1 MSQKFKKLFLLYVFL
16 APLIANALQLGKIV
30 VTSSQGQP
38 LNAEIEMM
46 LTPGEDLSKLKTSLA
61 SKENY
66 ESQGIERLA
75 IHNNISVELQKNE
88 KGLTVLKLKS
98 SQPVPD
104 PFLDLLIQVDSAK
117 GRNYR
122 EYTVLLDPPET
133 PIIQQEKIVAVDKTD
148 PLPINEKKEVKEST
162 DKNKITFEK
171 EIKNNLKTLEKN
183 KPADPSSKSITV
195 KPADTI
201 YKIARENK
209 IPGITTEQMVVG
221 IFNLNELAFTNKN
234 INGLEVGQ
242 KIALPTKDDFMNLTH
257 AKAMAEIKIQ
267 STQWN
272 KYSTKTAEAV
282 ANNPKVSSPTSDVPP
297 TPATVV
303 QNPQALPAP
312 PAPRIK
318 LTGDTLP
325 NNKNSKEII
334 QKEINQNNDDRTAL
348 EKNIKVAEQKIA
360 LLEKELA
367 DAKKIL
373 TVSNQA
379 LFDLQEKSKQ
389 VNQIKELTPKA
400 PIVESKPE
408 LTSLISQG
416 NEVDVNKNDTIPP
429 ADISFKSSISDS
441 PIEEKANT
449 QLASDKEASSVSS
462 SSGLFIFLGVLFAIL
477 VMLFFI
483 KNKRQKE
490 QKELIDSMDNKEE
503 KFYTKA
509 AGNLLSPIKEVPP
522 TKEVA
527 PNKEVPPIK
536 EVPTIKEEKSIGD
549 IDLSDIE
556 INLSDKNKK
565 PNHFD

>member
-1 MSQKFKKLFLLYVFL
+1 MSQKIKNLFLFCLL
-16 APLIANALQLGKIV
+16 LLPLVGNALQLGKIV

-61 SKENY
+61 TKESY

-88 KGLTVLKLKS
+88 KGQTILKLKS
-98 SQPVPD
+98 TQPVPD

-133 PIIQQEKIVAVDKTD
+133 PIIQQEKIVAIDKAE
-148 PLPINEKKEVKEST
+148 PLPMNDKKEVKESV

-171 EIKNNLKTLEKN
+171 ENKNNLKPLEKN
-183 KPADPSSKSITV
+183 KPADLSSKSITV

-267 STQWN
+267 SSQWN

-282 ANNPKVSSPTSDVPP
+282 ANSPKIISTTPELPL
-297 TPATVV
+297 TPATII
-303 QNPQALPAP
+303 QNQPASS
-312 PAPRIK
+312 APRIK
-318 LTGDTLP
+318 LTGDTLT

-334 QKEINQNNDDRTAL
+334 QKEINQINDDKTAL
-348 EKNIKVAEQKIA
+348 EKNIKDAEQKII

-373 TVSNQA
+373 TISNQA

-389 VNQIKELTPKA
+389 VNQTKDSTTKA

-408 LTSLISQG
+408 LTSLISQAS
-416 NEVDVNKNDTIPP
+416 EADANKNDIAVP
-429 ADISFKSSISDS
+429 ADTSFKSSISDS
-441 PIEEKANT
+441 PSEEKANA

-462 SSGLFIFLGVLFAIL
+462 SSGLFIFLGVLLAIL
-477 VMLFFI
+477 IMLFVI
-483 KNKRQKE
+483 KIKRQKE
-490 QKELIDSMDNKEE
+490 QKELIDSMSIDKDKLYSEI
-503 KFYTKA
+503 
-509 AGNLLSPIKEVPP
+509 AGSE
-522 TKEVA
+522 A
-527 PNKEVPPIK
+527 PPIK
-536 EVPTIKEEKSIGD
+536 EQSTIED
-549 IDLSDIE
+549 IDLSGTTS
-556 INLSDKNKK
+556 NLSDKDQK
-565 PNHFD
+565 PTHFD

>member
-183 KPADPSSKSITV
+183 KPADPFSKSITV

-267 STQWN
+267 SSQWN

-282 ANNPKVSSPTSDVPP
+282 ANNPKVSSPTSDLPL
-297 TPATVV
+297 TPATIV
-303 QNPQALPAP
+303 QNPPAS

-325 NNKNSKEII
+325 NNKNSNEII
-334 QKEINQNNDDRTAL
+334 QKEINQNNDDKTAL

-379 LFDLQEKSKQ
+379 LFDLQEKAKQ
-389 VNQIKELTPKA
+389 VNQNKDLTSKVPV
-400 PIVESKPE
+400 VESKPE

-416 NEVDVNKNDTIPP
+416 NEVDVNKNDTTSP
-429 ADISFKSSISDS
+429 ADTSFKSSISDS
-441 PIEEKANT
+441 PIEEKANA

-462 SSGLFIFLGVLFAIL
+462 SSGLFILLGVLFAIL
-477 VMLFFI
+477 IMLFVI
-483 KNKRQKE
+483 KTKRQKE
-490 QKELIDSMDNKEE
+490 QKELIDSISTDKEKPYSE
-503 KFYTKA
+503 VYSAKA
-509 AGNLLSPIKEVPP
+509 SPAIE
-522 TKEVA
+522 EG
-527 PNKEVPPIK
+527 
-536 EVPTIKEEKSIGD
+536 TIKD
-549 IDLSDIE
+549 INLSDTT
-556 INLSDKNKK
+556 INLSDKDQK
-565 PNHFD
+565 PTHFD

>member
-1 MSQKFKKLFLLYVFL
+1 MSQKIKNLFLFCLL
-16 APLIANALQLGKIV
+16 LLPLVGNALQLGKIV

-61 SKENY
+61 TKESY

-88 KGLTVLKLKS
+88 KGQTILKLKS
-98 SQPVPD
+98 TQPVPD

-133 PIIQQEKIVAVDKTD
+133 PIIQQEKIVAIDKAE
-148 PLPINEKKEVKEST
+148 PLQMNDKKEVKESV

-171 EIKNNLKTLEKN
+171 ENKNNLKPLEKN
-183 KPADPSSKSITV
+183 KPADLSSKSITV

-267 STQWN
+267 SSQWN

-282 ANNPKVSSPTSDVPP
+282 ANSPKVISTAPEVPL
-297 TPATVV
+297 TPATII
-303 QNPQALPAP
+303 QNQPASS
-312 PAPRIK
+312 APRIK
-318 LTGDTLP
+318 LTGDTLT

-334 QKEINQNNDDRTAL
+334 QKEINQINDDKTAL
-348 EKNIKVAEQKIA
+348 EKNIKDAEQKII

-373 TVSNQA
+373 TISNQA

-389 VNQIKELTPKA
+389 VNQTKDSTTKA

-408 LTSLISQG
+408 LTSLISQAS
-416 NEVDVNKNDTIPP
+416 EADANKNDIAVP
-429 ADISFKSSISDS
+429 ADTSFKSSISDS
-441 PIEEKANT
+441 PSEEKANA

-462 SSGLFIFLGVLFAIL
+462 SSGLFIFLGVLLAIL
-477 VMLFFI
+477 IMLFVI
-483 KNKRQKE
+483 KIKRQKE
-490 QKELIDSMDNKEE
+490 QKELIDSMSIDKDKLYSEI
-503 KFYTKA
+503 
-509 AGNLLSPIKEVPP
+509 AGSE
-522 TKEVA
+522 A
-527 PNKEVPPIK
+527 PPIK
-536 EVPTIKEEKSIGD
+536 EQSTIED
-549 IDLSDIE
+549 IDLSGTT
-556 INLSDKNKK
+556 INLSDKDQK
-565 PNHFD
+565 PTHFD

>member
-1 MSQKFKKLFLLYVFL
+1 MSQKIKNLFLFCLL
-16 APLIANALQLGKIV
+16 LLPLVGNALQLGKIV

-61 SKENY
+61 TKESY

-88 KGLTVLKLKS
+88 KGQTILKLKS
-98 SQPVPD
+98 TQPVPD

-133 PIIQQEKIVAVDKTD
+133 PIIQQEKIVAIDKAE
-148 PLPINEKKEVKEST
+148 PLQMNDKKEVKESV

-171 EIKNNLKTLEKN
+171 ENKNNLKPLEKN
-183 KPADPSSKSITV
+183 KPADLSSKSITV

-242 KIALPTKDDFMNLTH
+242 KIALPTKDDFMNLSH

-267 STQWN
+267 SSQWN

-282 ANNPKVSSPTSDVPP
+282 ANSPKVISTTPEVPL
-297 TPATVV
+297 TPATII
-303 QNPQALPAP
+303 QNQPASS
-312 PAPRIK
+312 APRIK
-318 LTGDTLP
+318 LTGDTLT

-334 QKEINQNNDDRTAL
+334 QKEINQINDDKTAL
-348 EKNIKVAEQKIA
+348 EKNIKDAEQKII

-373 TVSNQA
+373 TISNQA

-389 VNQIKELTPKA
+389 VNQTKDSTTKA

-408 LTSLISQG
+408 LTSLISQAS
-416 NEVDVNKNDTIPP
+416 EADANKNDIAVP
-429 ADISFKSSISDS
+429 ADTSFKSSISDS
-441 PIEEKANT
+441 PSEEKANA

-462 SSGLFIFLGVLFAIL
+462 SSGLFIFLGVLLAIL
-477 VMLFFI
+477 IMLFVI
-483 KNKRQKE
+483 KIKRQKE
-490 QKELIDSMDNKEE
+490 QKELIDSMSIDKDKLYSEI
-503 KFYTKA
+503 
-509 AGNLLSPIKEVPP
+509 AGSE
-522 TKEVA
+522 A
-527 PNKEVPPIK
+527 PPIK
-536 EVPTIKEEKSIGD
+536 EQSTIED
-549 IDLSDIE
+549 IDLSGTT
-556 INLSDKNKK
+556 INLSDKDQK
-565 PNHFD
+565 PTHFD

>member
-1 MSQKFKKLFLLYVFL
+1 MSQKIKNLFLFCLL
-16 APLIANALQLGKIV
+16 LLPLLGNAVQLGKIV

-61 SKENY
+61 TKESY

-88 KGLTVLKLKS
+88 KGQTILKLKS
-98 SQPVPD
+98 TQPVPD
-104 PFLDLLIQVDSAK
+104 PFLDLLIQVDSVK

-133 PIIQQEKIVAVDKTD
+133 PIIQQEKIVAIDKAE
-148 PLPINEKKEVKEST
+148 PLPLNDKKEVKESV

-171 EIKNNLKTLEKN
+171 ENKNNLKALEKN
-183 KPADPSSKSITV
+183 KPADISSKSITV

-267 STQWN
+267 SSQWN

-282 ANNPKVSSPTSDVPP
+282 ANNPKVISTTPEVPL
-297 TPATVV
+297 TPATII
-303 QNPQALPAP
+303 QNQPASS
-312 PAPRIK
+312 APRIK
-318 LTGDTLP
+318 LTGDTLT

-334 QKEINQNNDDRTAL
+334 QKEINQINDDKTAL
-348 EKNIKVAEQKIA
+348 EKNIKDAEQKII
-360 LLEKELA
+360 LLEKKLA

-373 TVSNQA
+373 TISNQA

-389 VNQIKELTPKA
+389 VNQTKDSTTKA

-408 LTSLISQG
+408 LTSLISQAS
-416 NEVDVNKNDTIPP
+416 EADANKNDIAVP
-429 ADISFKSSISDS
+429 ADTSFKSSISDS
-441 PIEEKANT
+441 PSEEKANA

-462 SSGLFIFLGVLFAIL
+462 SSGLFIFLGVLLAIL
-477 VMLFFI
+477 IMLFVI
-483 KNKRQKE
+483 KIKRQKE
-490 QKELIDSMDNKEE
+490 QKELIDSMSIDKDKLYSEI
-503 KFYTKA
+503 
-509 AGNLLSPIKEVPP
+509 AGSE
-522 TKEVA
+522 A
-527 PNKEVPPIK
+527 PPIK
-536 EVPTIKEEKSIGD
+536 EQSTIED
-549 IDLSDIE
+549 IDLSGTTT
-556 INLSDKNKK
+556 NLSDKDQK
-565 PNHFD
+565 PTHFD

>member
-1 MSQKFKKLFLLYVFL
+1 MSQKIKNLFLFCLL
-16 APLIANALQLGKIV
+16 LLPLVGNALQLGKIV

-61 SKENY
+61 TKESY

-88 KGLTVLKLKS
+88 KGQTILKLKS
-98 SQPVPD
+98 TQPVPD

-133 PIIQQEKIVAVDKTD
+133 PIIQQEKIVAIDKAE
-148 PLPINEKKEVKEST
+148 PLPMNDKKEVKESV
-162 DKNKITFEK
+162 DRNKITFEK
-171 EIKNNLKTLEKN
+171 ENKNNLKPLEKN
-183 KPADPSSKSITV
+183 KPADLSSKSITV

-267 STQWN
+267 SSQWN

-282 ANNPKVSSPTSDVPP
+282 ANSPKVISTTPEVPL
-297 TPATVV
+297 TPATII
-303 QNPQALPAP
+303 QNQPASS
-312 PAPRIK
+312 APRIK
-318 LTGDTLP
+318 LTGDTLT

-334 QKEINQNNDDRTAL
+334 QKEINQINDDKTAL
-348 EKNIKVAEQKIA
+348 EKNIKDAEQKII

-373 TVSNQA
+373 TISNQA

-389 VNQIKELTPKA
+389 VNQTKDSTTKA

-408 LTSLISQG
+408 LTSLISQAS
-416 NEVDVNKNDTIPP
+416 EADASKNDIAVP
-429 ADISFKSSISDS
+429 ADTSFKSSISDS
-441 PIEEKANT
+441 PSEEKANA

-462 SSGLFIFLGVLFAIL
+462 SSGLFIFLGVLLAIL
-477 VMLFFI
+477 IMLFVI
-483 KNKRQKE
+483 KIKRQKE
-490 QKELIDSMDNKEE
+490 QKELIDSMSIDKDKLYSEI
-503 KFYTKA
+503 
-509 AGNLLSPIKEVPP
+509 AGSE
-522 TKEVA
+522 A
-527 PNKEVPPIK
+527 PPIK
-536 EVPTIKEEKSIGD
+536 EQSTIED
-549 IDLSDIE
+549 IDLSGTTS
-556 INLSDKNKK
+556 NLSDKDQK
-565 PNHFD
+565 PTHFD

>member
-1 MSQKFKKLFLLYVFL
+1 MSQKIKKLFLLFAL
-16 APLIANALQLGKIV
+16 LSPLVGNALQLGKIV

-46 LTPGEDLSKLKTSLA
+46 LTPGEDLSKLQTSLA

-98 SQPVPD
+98 TQPVPD

-133 PIIQQEKIVAVDKTD
+133 PIIQQEKIVTVDKTD
-148 PLPINEKKEVKEST
+148 PLPINDRKEEKGSL

-171 EIKNNLKTLEKN
+171 EVKNNLKTLEKN
-183 KPADPSSKSITV
+183 KPADLSSKSITV

-209 IPGITTEQMVVG
+209 MPGITTEQMVVG

-242 KIALPTKDDFMNLTH
+242 KIALPTKDDFMDLTH
-257 AKAMAEIKIQ
+257 AQAMAEIKIQ

-272 KYSTKTAEAV
+272 KYSTKTAETV
-282 ANNPKVSSPTSDVPP
+282 ANSPKVSSPTSDVPL

-303 QNPQALPAP
+303 QNPPVS

-325 NNKNSKEII
+325 NNKNSREII
-334 QKEINQNNDDRTAL
+334 QKEINQNNDDKTAL

-379 LFDLQEKSKQ
+379 LFDLQEKAKQ
-389 VNQIKELTPKA
+389 VNQTKDLTSKVPV
-400 PIVESKPE
+400 VESKPE
-408 LTSLISQG
+408 LTSLIGQG
-416 NEVDVNKNDTIPP
+416 NEVDVNKNDTTSP
-429 ADISFKSSISDS
+429 ADTSFKSSISDS
-441 PIEEKANT
+441 PIEEKANA

-462 SSGLFIFLGVLFAIL
+462 SIGLFIFLGVLFAIL
-477 VMLFFI
+477 IMLFVI
-483 KNKRQKE
+483 KTKRQKE
-490 QKELIDSMDNKEE
+490 QKELIESISTDKEKLYSE
-503 KFYTKA
+503 VHSSEA
-509 AGNLLSPIKEVPP
+509 SPAIE
-522 TKEVA
+522 EG
-527 PNKEVPPIK
+527 
-536 EVPTIKEEKSIGD
+536 TIKD
-549 IDLSDIE
+549 INLSDTT
-556 INLSDKNKK
+556 INLSDKDQK
-565 PNHFD
+565 PTHFD

>member
-1 MSQKFKKLFLLYVFL
+1 MSQKIKNLFLFCLL
-16 APLIANALQLGKIV
+16 LLPLVVNALQLGKIV

-61 SKENY
+61 TRESY

-88 KGLTVLKLKS
+88 KGQTILKLKS
-98 SQPVPD
+98 TQPVPD

-133 PIIQQEKIVAVDKTD
+133 PIIQQEKIVAIDKAE
-148 PLPINEKKEVKEST
+148 PLPMNDKKEVKESV

-171 EIKNNLKTLEKN
+171 ENKNNLKPLEKP
-183 KPADPSSKSITV
+183 KPADLSSKSITV

-267 STQWN
+267 SSQWN

-282 ANNPKVSSPTSDVPP
+282 ANSPKVISTTPEVPL
-297 TPATVV
+297 TPATII
-303 QNPQALPAP
+303 QNQPASS
-312 PAPRIK
+312 APRIK
-318 LTGDTLP
+318 LTGDTLT

-334 QKEINQNNDDRTAL
+334 QKEINQINDDKTAL
-348 EKNIKVAEQKIA
+348 EKNIKDAEQKII

-373 TVSNQA
+373 TISNQA

-389 VNQIKELTPKA
+389 VNQTKDSTIKA

-408 LTSLISQG
+408 LTSLISQAS
-416 NEVDVNKNDTIPP
+416 EADANKNDIAVP
-429 ADISFKSSISDS
+429 ADTSFKSSISDS
-441 PIEEKANT
+441 PSEEKANA

-462 SSGLFIFLGVLFAIL
+462 SSGLFIFLGVLLAIL
-477 VMLFFI
+477 IMLFVI
-483 KNKRQKE
+483 KIKRQKE
-490 QKELIDSMDNKEE
+490 QKELIDSMSIDKDKLYSEI
-503 KFYTKA
+503 
-509 AGNLLSPIKEVPP
+509 AGSE
-522 TKEVA
+522 A
-527 PNKEVPPIK
+527 PPIK
-536 EVPTIKEEKSIGD
+536 EQSTIED
-549 IDLSDIE
+549 IDLSGTTS
-556 INLSDKNKK
+556 NLSDKDQK
-565 PNHFD
+565 PTHFD

>member
-1 MSQKFKKLFLLYVFL
+1 MSQKIKNLFLFCLL
-16 APLIANALQLGKIV
+16 LLPLVGNALQLGKIV

-61 SKENY
+61 TKESY

-88 KGLTVLKLKS
+88 KGQTILKLKS
-98 SQPVPD
+98 TQPVPD

-133 PIIQQEKIVAVDKTD
+133 PIIQQEKIVAIDKAE
-148 PLPINEKKEVKEST
+148 PLPMNDKKEVKESV

-171 EIKNNLKTLEKN
+171 ENKNNLKPLEKN
-183 KPADPSSKSITV
+183 KPADLSSKSITV

-267 STQWN
+267 SSQWN

-282 ANNPKVSSPTSDVPP
+282 ANSPKIISTTPEVPL
-297 TPATVV
+297 TPATII
-303 QNPQALPAP
+303 QNQPASS
-312 PAPRIK
+312 APRIK
-318 LTGDTLP
+318 LTGDTLT
-325 NNKNSKEII
+325 NNKNSKEIV
-334 QKEINQNNDDRTAL
+334 QKEINQINDDKTAL
-348 EKNIKVAEQKIA
+348 EKNIKDAEQKII

-373 TVSNQA
+373 TISNQA

-389 VNQIKELTPKA
+389 VNQTKDSTTKA

-408 LTSLISQG
+408 LTSLISQAS
-416 NEVDVNKNDTIPP
+416 EADANKNDIAVP
-429 ADISFKSSISDS
+429 ADTSFKSSISDS
-441 PIEEKANT
+441 PSEEKANA

-462 SSGLFIFLGVLFAIL
+462 SSGLFIFLGVLLAIL
-477 VMLFFI
+477 IMLFVI
-483 KNKRQKE
+483 KIKRQKE
-490 QKELIDSMDNKEE
+490 QKELIDSMSIDKDKLYSEI
-503 KFYTKA
+503 
-509 AGNLLSPIKEVPP
+509 AGSE
-522 TKEVA
+522 A
-527 PNKEVPPIK
+527 PPIK
-536 EVPTIKEEKSIGD
+536 EQSTIED
-549 IDLSDIE
+549 IDLSGTT
-556 INLSDKNKK
+556 INLSDKDQK
-565 PNHFD
+565 PTHFD

>member
-1 MSQKFKKLFLLYVFL
+1 MSQKIKNLFLFCLL
-16 APLIANALQLGKIV
+16 LLPLVGNALQLGKIV

-61 SKENY
+61 TKESY

-88 KGLTVLKLKS
+88 KGQTILKLKS
-98 SQPVPD
+98 TQPVPD

-133 PIIQQEKIVAVDKTD
+133 PIIQQEKIVAIDKAE
-148 PLPINEKKEVKEST
+148 PLPMNDKKEVKESV

-171 EIKNNLKTLEKN
+171 ENKNNLKPLEKN
-183 KPADPSSKSITV
+183 KPADLSSKSITV

-209 IPGITTEQMVVG
+209 ISGITTEQMVVG

-267 STQWN
+267 SSQWN

-282 ANNPKVSSPTSDVPP
+282 ANSPKVISTTPEVPL
-297 TPATVV
+297 TPATII
-303 QNPQALPAP
+303 QNQPASS
-312 PAPRIK
+312 APRIK
-318 LTGDTLP
+318 LTGDTLT

-334 QKEINQNNDDRTAL
+334 QKEINQINDDKTAL
-348 EKNIKVAEQKIA
+348 EKNIKDAEQKII

-373 TVSNQA
+373 TISNQA

-389 VNQIKELTPKA
+389 VNQTKDSTTKA

-408 LTSLISQG
+408 LTSLISQAS
-416 NEVDVNKNDTIPP
+416 EADANKNDIAVP
-429 ADISFKSSISDS
+429 ADTSFKSSISDS
-441 PIEEKANT
+441 PSEEKANA

-462 SSGLFIFLGVLFAIL
+462 SSGLFIFLGVLLAIL
-477 VMLFFI
+477 IMLFVI
-483 KNKRQKE
+483 KIKRQKE
-490 QKELIDSMDNKEE
+490 QKELIDSMSIDKDKLYSEI
-503 KFYTKA
+503 
-509 AGNLLSPIKEVPP
+509 AGSE
-522 TKEVA
+522 A
-527 PNKEVPPIK
+527 PPIK
-536 EVPTIKEEKSIGD
+536 EQSTIED
-549 IDLSDIE
+549 IDLSGTTS
-556 INLSDKNKK
+556 NLSDKDQK
-565 PNHFD
+565 PTHFD

>member
-1 MSQKFKKLFLLYVFL
+1 MSQKIKNLFLFYLL
-16 APLIANALQLGKIV
+16 LLPLVGNALQLGKIV

-61 SKENY
+61 TKESY

-88 KGLTVLKLKS
+88 KGQTILKLKS
-98 SQPVPD
+98 TQPVPD

-133 PIIQQEKIVAVDKTD
+133 PIIQQEKIVAIDKAE
-148 PLPINEKKEVKEST
+148 PLPMNDKKEVKESV

-171 EIKNNLKTLEKN
+171 ENKNNLKPLEKP
-183 KPADPSSKSITV
+183 KPADLSSKSITV

-267 STQWN
+267 SSQWN

-282 ANNPKVSSPTSDVPP
+282 ANSPKVISTTPEVPL
-297 TPATVV
+297 TPATII
-303 QNPQALPAP
+303 QNQPASS
-312 PAPRIK
+312 APRIK
-318 LTGDTLP
+318 LTGDTLT

-334 QKEINQNNDDRTAL
+334 QKEINQINDDKTAL
-348 EKNIKVAEQKIA
+348 EKNIKDAEQKII

-373 TVSNQA
+373 TISNQA

-389 VNQIKELTPKA
+389 VNQTKDSTTKA

-408 LTSLISQG
+408 LTSLISQAS
-416 NEVDVNKNDTIPP
+416 EADANKNDIAVP
-429 ADISFKSSISDS
+429 ADTSFKSSISDS
-441 PIEEKANT
+441 PSEEKANA

-462 SSGLFIFLGVLFAIL
+462 SSGLFIFLGVLLAIL
-477 VMLFFI
+477 IMLFVI
-483 KNKRQKE
+483 KIKRQKE
-490 QKELIDSMDNKEE
+490 QKELIDSMSIDKDKLYSEI
-503 KFYTKA
+503 
-509 AGNLLSPIKEVPP
+509 AGSE
-522 TKEVA
+522 A
-527 PNKEVPPIK
+527 PPIK
-536 EVPTIKEEKSIGD
+536 EQSIIED
-549 IDLSDIE
+549 IDLSGTTS
-556 INLSDKNKK
+556 NLSDKDQK
-565 PNHFD
+565 PTHFD

>member
-1 MSQKFKKLFLLYVFL
+1 MSQKIKNLFLFCLL
-16 APLIANALQLGKIV
+16 LLPLVGNALQLGKIV

-61 SKENY
+61 TKESY

-88 KGLTVLKLKS
+88 KGQTILKLKS
-98 SQPVPD
+98 TQPVPD

-133 PIIQQEKIVAVDKTD
+133 PIIQQEKIVAIDKAE
-148 PLPINEKKEVKEST
+148 PLPMNDKKEVKESV
-162 DKNKITFEK
+162 DKNKVTFEK
-171 EIKNNLKTLEKN
+171 ENKNNLKPLEKN
-183 KPADPSSKSITV
+183 KPADLSSKSITV

-267 STQWN
+267 SSQWN

-282 ANNPKVSSPTSDVPP
+282 ANSPKIISTTPEVPL
-297 TPATVV
+297 TPATII
-303 QNPQALPAP
+303 QNQPASS
-312 PAPRIK
+312 APRIK
-318 LTGDTLP
+318 LTGDTLT

-334 QKEINQNNDDRTAL
+334 QKEINQINDDKTAL
-348 EKNIKVAEQKIA
+348 EKNIKDAEQKII

-373 TVSNQA
+373 TISNQA

-389 VNQIKELTPKA
+389 VNQTKDSTTKA

-408 LTSLISQG
+408 LTSLISQPS
-416 NEVDVNKNDTIPP
+416 EADANKNDIAVP
-429 ADISFKSSISDS
+429 ADTSFKSSISDS
-441 PIEEKANT
+441 PSEEKANA

-462 SSGLFIFLGVLFAIL
+462 SSGLFIFLGVLLAIL
-477 VMLFFI
+477 IMLFVI
-483 KNKRQKE
+483 KIKRQKE
-490 QKELIDSMDNKEE
+490 QKELIDSMSIDKDKLYSEI
-503 KFYTKA
+503 
-509 AGNLLSPIKEVPP
+509 AGSE
-522 TKEVA
+522 A
-527 PNKEVPPIK
+527 PPIK
-536 EVPTIKEEKSIGD
+536 EQSTIED
-549 IDLSDIE
+549 NDLLGTTS
-556 INLSDKNKK
+556 NLSDKDQK
-565 PNHFD
+565 PAHFD

>member
-1 MSQKFKKLFLLYVFL
+1 MSQKIKNLFLFCLL
-16 APLIANALQLGKIV
+16 LLPLLGNAVQLGKIV

-61 SKENY
+61 TKESY

-88 KGLTVLKLKS
+88 KGQTILKLKS
-98 SQPVPD
+98 TQPVPD

-133 PIIQQEKIVAVDKTD
+133 PIIQQEKIVAIDKAE
-148 PLPINEKKEVKEST
+148 PLPMNDKKEVKESV

-171 EIKNNLKTLEKN
+171 ENKNNLKPLEKN
-183 KPADPSSKSITV
+183 KPADLSSKSITV

-267 STQWN
+267 SSQWN

-282 ANNPKVSSPTSDVPP
+282 ANSPKVISTAPEVPL
-297 TPATVV
+297 TPATII
-303 QNPQALPAP
+303 QNQPASS
-312 PAPRIK
+312 APRIK
-318 LTGDTLP
+318 LTGDTLT
-325 NNKNSKEII
+325 NNKNSKEIV
-334 QKEINQNNDDRTAL
+334 QKEINQINDDKTAL
-348 EKNIKVAEQKIA
+348 EKNIKDAEQKII

-373 TVSNQA
+373 TISNQA

-389 VNQIKELTPKA
+389 VNQTKDSTTKA

-408 LTSLISQG
+408 LTSLISQAS
-416 NEVDVNKNDTIPP
+416 EADANKNDIAVP
-429 ADISFKSSISDS
+429 ADTSFKSSISDS
-441 PIEEKANT
+441 PSEEKANA

-462 SSGLFIFLGVLFAIL
+462 SSGLFIFLGFLLAIL
-477 VMLFFI
+477 IMLFVI
-483 KNKRQKE
+483 KIKRQKE
-490 QKELIDSMDNKEE
+490 QKELIDSMSIDKDKLYSEI
-503 KFYTKA
+503 
-509 AGNLLSPIKEVPP
+509 AGSE
-522 TKEVA
+522 A
-527 PNKEVPPIK
+527 PPIK
-536 EVPTIKEEKSIGD
+536 EQSTIED
-549 IDLSDIE
+549 IDLSGTTS
-556 INLSDKNKK
+556 NLSDKDQK
-565 PNHFD
+565 PTHFD

>member
-1 MSQKFKKLFLLYVFL
+1 MSQKIKNLFLFCLL
-16 APLIANALQLGKIV
+16 LLPLVGNALQLGKIV

-61 SKENY
+61 TKESY

-88 KGLTVLKLKS
+88 KGQTILRLKS
-98 SQPVPD
+98 TQPVPD

-133 PIIQQEKIVAVDKTD
+133 PIIQQEKIVAIDKAE
-148 PLPINEKKEVKEST
+148 PLPMNDKKEVKESV

-171 EIKNNLKTLEKN
+171 ENKNNLKPLEKN
-183 KPADPSSKSITV
+183 KPADLSSKSITV

-221 IFNLNELAFTNKN
+221 IFNLNELAFTKKN

-267 STQWN
+267 SSQWN

-282 ANNPKVSSPTSDVPP
+282 ANSPKVISTTPEVPL
-297 TPATVV
+297 TPATII
-303 QNPQALPAP
+303 QNQPASS
-312 PAPRIK
+312 APRIK
-318 LTGDTLP
+318 LTGDTLT

-334 QKEINQNNDDRTAL
+334 QKEINQINDDKTAL
-348 EKNIKVAEQKIA
+348 EKNIKDAEQKII

-373 TVSNQA
+373 TISNQA

-389 VNQIKELTPKA
+389 VNQTKDSTTKA

-408 LTSLISQG
+408 LTSLISQAS
-416 NEVDVNKNDTIPP
+416 EADANKNDIAVP
-429 ADISFKSSISDS
+429 ADTSFKSSISDS
-441 PIEEKANT
+441 PSEEKANA

-462 SSGLFIFLGVLFAIL
+462 SSGLFIFLGVLLAIL
-477 VMLFFI
+477 IMLFVI
-483 KNKRQKE
+483 KIKRQKE
-490 QKELIDSMDNKEE
+490 QKELIDSMSIDKDKLYSEI
-503 KFYTKA
+503 
-509 AGNLLSPIKEVPP
+509 AGSE
-522 TKEVA
+522 A
-527 PNKEVPPIK
+527 PPIK
-536 EVPTIKEEKSIGD
+536 EQSTIED
-549 IDLSDIE
+549 IDLSGTTS
-556 INLSDKNKK
+556 NLSDKDQK
-565 PNHFD
+565 PTHFD

>member
-1 MSQKFKKLFLLYVFL
+1 MSQKIKNLFLFCLL
-16 APLIANALQLGKIV
+16 LLPLVGNALQLGKIV

-61 SKENY
+61 TKESY

-88 KGLTVLKLKS
+88 KGQTILKLKS
-98 SQPVPD
+98 TQPVPD

-133 PIIQQEKIVAVDKTD
+133 PIIQQEKIVAIDKAE
-148 PLPINEKKEVKEST
+148 PLPMNDKKEVKESV

-171 EIKNNLKTLEKN
+171 ENKNNLKPLEKN
-183 KPADPSSKSITV
+183 KPADLSSKSITV

-267 STQWN
+267 SSQWN

-282 ANNPKVSSPTSDVPP
+282 ANSPKIISTTPEVPL
-297 TPATVV
+297 TPATII
-303 QNPQALPAP
+303 QNQPASS
-312 PAPRIK
+312 APRIK
-318 LTGDTLP
+318 LTGDTLT

-334 QKEINQNNDDRTAL
+334 QKEINQINDDKTAL
-348 EKNIKVAEQKIA
+348 EKNIKDAEQKII

-373 TVSNQA
+373 TISNQA

-389 VNQIKELTPKA
+389 VNQTKDSTTKA

-408 LTSLISQG
+408 LTSLISQTS
-416 NEVDVNKNDTIPP
+416 EADANKNDIAVP
-429 ADISFKSSISDS
+429 ADTSFKSSISDS
-441 PIEEKANT
+441 PSEEKANA

-462 SSGLFIFLGVLFAIL
+462 SSGLFIFLGVLLAIL
-477 VMLFFI
+477 IMLFVI
-483 KNKRQKE
+483 KIKRQKE
-490 QKELIDSMDNKEE
+490 QKELIDSMSIDKDKLYSEI
-503 KFYTKA
+503 
-509 AGNLLSPIKEVPP
+509 AGSE
-522 TKEVA
+522 A
-527 PNKEVPPIK
+527 PPIK
-536 EVPTIKEEKSIGD
+536 EQSTIED
-549 IDLSDIE
+549 IDLSGTTS
-556 INLSDKNKK
+556 NLSDKDQK
-565 PNHFD
+565 PTHFD

>member
-1 MSQKFKKLFLLYVFL
+1 MSQKIKNLFLFCLL
-16 APLIANALQLGKIV
+16 LLPLVGNALQLGKIV

-61 SKENY
+61 TKESY

-88 KGLTVLKLKS
+88 KGQTILKLKS
-98 SQPVPD
+98 TQPVPD

-133 PIIQQEKIVAVDKTD
+133 PIIQQEKIVAIDKAE
-148 PLPINEKKEVKEST
+148 PLPMNDKKEVKESV

-171 EIKNNLKTLEKN
+171 ENKNNLKPLEKN
-183 KPADPSSKSITV
+183 KPADLSSKSITV

-267 STQWN
+267 SSQWN

-282 ANNPKVSSPTSDVPP
+282 ANSPKVISTTPEVPL
-297 TPATVV
+297 TPATII
-303 QNPQALPAP
+303 QNQPASS
-312 PAPRIK
+312 APRIK
-318 LTGDTLP
+318 LTGDTLT
-325 NNKNSKEII
+325 NNKNSKEIV
-334 QKEINQNNDDRTAL
+334 QKEINQINDDKTAL
-348 EKNIKVAEQKIA
+348 EKNIKDAEQKII

-373 TVSNQA
+373 TISNQA

-389 VNQIKELTPKA
+389 VNQTKDSTTKA

-408 LTSLISQG
+408 LTSLISQAS
-416 NEVDVNKNDTIPP
+416 EADANKNDIAVP
-429 ADISFKSSISDS
+429 ADTSFKSSISDS
-441 PIEEKANT
+441 PSEEKANA

-462 SSGLFIFLGVLFAIL
+462 SSGLFIFLGFLLAIL
-477 VMLFFI
+477 IMLFVI
-483 KNKRQKE
+483 KIKRQKE
-490 QKELIDSMDNKEE
+490 QKELIDSMSIDKDKLYSEI
-503 KFYTKA
+503 
-509 AGNLLSPIKEVPP
+509 AGSE
-522 TKEVA
+522 A
-527 PNKEVPPIK
+527 PPIK
-536 EVPTIKEEKSIGD
+536 EQSTIED
-549 IDLSDIE
+549 IDLSGTTS
-556 INLSDKNKK
+556 NLSDKDQK
-565 PNHFD
+565 PTHFD

>member
-1 MSQKFKKLFLLYVFL
+1 MSQKIKNLFLFCLL
-16 APLIANALQLGKIV
+16 LLPLVGNALQLGKIV

-61 SKENY
+61 TKESY

-88 KGLTVLKLKS
+88 KGQTILKLKS
-98 SQPVPD
+98 TQPVPD

-133 PIIQQEKIVAVDKTD
+133 PIIQQEKIVAIDKAE
-148 PLPINEKKEVKEST
+148 PLPMNDKKEVKESV

-171 EIKNNLKTLEKN
+171 ENKNNLKPLEKN
-183 KPADPSSKSITV
+183 KPADLSSKSITV

-267 STQWN
+267 SLQWN

-282 ANNPKVSSPTSDVPP
+282 ANSPKIISTTPEVPL
-297 TPATVV
+297 TPATII
-303 QNPQALPAP
+303 QNQPASS
-312 PAPRIK
+312 APRIK
-318 LTGDTLP
+318 LTGDTLTD
-325 NNKNSKEII
+325 NKNSKEII
-334 QKEINQNNDDRTAL
+334 QKEINQINDDKTAL
-348 EKNIKVAEQKIA
+348 EKNIKDAEQKII

-373 TVSNQA
+373 TISNQA

-389 VNQIKELTPKA
+389 VNQTKDSTTKA

-408 LTSLISQG
+408 LTSLISQTS
-416 NEVDVNKNDTIPP
+416 EADANKNDIAVP
-429 ADISFKSSISDS
+429 ADTSFKSSISDS
-441 PIEEKANT
+441 PSEEKANA

-462 SSGLFIFLGVLFAIL
+462 SSGLFIFLGVLLAIL
-477 VMLFFI
+477 IMLFVI
-483 KNKRQKE
+483 KIKRQKE
-490 QKELIDSMDNKEE
+490 QKELIDSMSIDKDKLYSEI
-503 KFYTKA
+503 
-509 AGNLLSPIKEVPP
+509 AGSE
-522 TKEVA
+522 A
-527 PNKEVPPIK
+527 PPIK
-536 EVPTIKEEKSIGD
+536 EQSTIED
-549 IDLSDIE
+549 IDLSGTTS
-556 INLSDKNKK
+556 NLSDKDQK
-565 PNHFD
+565 PTHFD

>member
-148 PLPINEKKEVKEST
+148 PLPINDRKEQKEST

-183 KPADPSSKSITV
+183 KPAEQSSKSITV

-242 KIALPTKDDFMNLTH
+242 KIALPSKDDFMDLTH
-257 AKAMAEIKIQ
+257 SKAMAEIKIQ
-267 STQWN
+267 SSQWN

-282 ANNPKVSSPTSDVPP
+282 ANNPKVSSPTSDLPL
-297 TPATVV
+297 TPATIV
-303 QNPQALPAP
+303 QNPPAS

-325 NNKNSKEII
+325 NNKNSNEII
-334 QKEINQNNDDRTAL
+334 QKEINQNNDDKTAL

-379 LFDLQEKSKQ
+379 LFDLQEKAKQ
-389 VNQIKELTPKA
+389 VNQNKDLTSKVPV
-400 PIVESKPE
+400 VESKPE

-416 NEVDVNKNDTIPP
+416 NEVDVNKNDTTSP
-429 ADISFKSSISDS
+429 ADTSFKSSISDS
-441 PIEEKANT
+441 PIEEKANA

-477 VMLFFI
+477 IMLFVI
-483 KNKRQKE
+483 KTKRQKE
-490 QKELIDSMDNKEE
+490 QKELIDSISTDNEKPYSEVHSAKASPAIEE
-503 KFYTKA
+503 
-509 AGNLLSPIKEVPP
+509 G
-522 TKEVA
+522 
-527 PNKEVPPIK
+527 
-536 EVPTIKEEKSIGD
+536 TIKD
-549 IDLSDIE
+549 INLSDTT
-556 INLSDKNKK
+556 INLSDKDQK
-565 PNHFD
+565 PTHFD

>member
-1 MSQKFKKLFLLYVFL
+1 MSQKIKNLFLFCLL
-16 APLIANALQLGKIV
+16 LLPLVGNALQLGKIV

-61 SKENY
+61 TKESY

-88 KGLTVLKLKS
+88 KGQTILKLKS
-98 SQPVPD
+98 TQPVPD

-133 PIIQQEKIVAVDKTD
+133 PIIQQEKIVAIDKAE
-148 PLPINEKKEVKEST
+148 PLPMNDKKEVKESV

-171 EIKNNLKTLEKN
+171 ENKNNLKALEKN
-183 KPADPSSKSITV
+183 KPADLSSKSITV

-267 STQWN
+267 SSQWN

-282 ANNPKVSSPTSDVPP
+282 ANSPKVISTTPEVPL
-297 TPATVV
+297 TPATII
-303 QNPQALPAP
+303 QNQPASS
-312 PAPRIK
+312 APRIK
-318 LTGDTLP
+318 LTGDTLT
-325 NNKNSKEII
+325 NNKNSKEIV
-334 QKEINQNNDDRTAL
+334 QKEINQINDDKTAL
-348 EKNIKVAEQKIA
+348 EKNIKDAEQKII

-373 TVSNQA
+373 TISNQA

-389 VNQIKELTPKA
+389 VNQTKDSTTKA

-408 LTSLISQG
+408 LTSLISQAS
-416 NEVDVNKNDTIPP
+416 EADANKNDIAVP
-429 ADISFKSSISDS
+429 ADTSFKSSISDS
-441 PIEEKANT
+441 PSEEKANA

-462 SSGLFIFLGVLFAIL
+462 SSGLFIFLGVLLAIL
-477 VMLFFI
+477 IMLFVI
-483 KNKRQKE
+483 KIKRQKE
-490 QKELIDSMDNKEE
+490 QKELIDSMSIDKDKLYSEI
-503 KFYTKA
+503 
-509 AGNLLSPIKEVPP
+509 AGSE
-522 TKEVA
+522 A
-527 PNKEVPPIK
+527 PPIK
-536 EVPTIKEEKSIGD
+536 EQSTIED
-549 IDLSDIE
+549 IDLSGTTT
-556 INLSDKNKK
+556 NLSDKDQK
-565 PNHFD
+565 PTHFD

>member
-1 MSQKFKKLFLLYVFL
+1 MSQKIKKLFLLCVLL
-16 APLIANALQLGKIV
+16 APLIANAFQLGKIV

-162 DKNKITFEK
+162 DKNKTTFEK
-171 EIKNNLKTLEKN
+171 ETKNNLKTLEKN
-183 KPADPSSKSITV
+183 KPADLTSKSITV
-195 KPADTI
+195 KSADTI

-209 IPGITTEQMVVG
+209 IPGITTEQMVIG

-234 INGLEVGQ
+234 INGLEVGH
-242 KIALPTKDDFMNLTH
+242 KIALPTKDDFMDLTH

-272 KYSTKTAEAV
+272 KYSTKIAEAV
-282 ANNPKVSSPTSDVPP
+282 TNSPKVSSPTSDVPH

-303 QNPQALPAP
+303 QIP
-312 PAPRIK
+312 PVSQAPRIK

-325 NNKNSKEII
+325 NNKNSIEII
-334 QKEINQNNDDRTAL
+334 QKEINQNNDDKTAL
-348 EKNIKVAEQKIA
+348 EKNIQVAEQKIA

-379 LFDLQEKSKQ
+379 LFDLQEKAKQ
-389 VNQIKELTPKA
+389 VNQTKDLTSKVPV
-400 PIVESKPE
+400 VESKPE
-408 LTSLISQG
+408 LNSLIGQG
-416 NEVDVNKNDTIPP
+416 NEVDVNKNDTTSP
-429 ADISFKSSISDS
+429 ADTSFKSSISDS
-441 PIEEKANT
+441 PIEEKANA

-462 SSGLFIFLGVLFAIL
+462 SIGLFIFLGALFAIL
-477 VMLFFI
+477 IMLFVI
-483 KNKRQKE
+483 KTKRQKE
-490 QKELIDSMDNKEE
+490 QKELIESISTDKEKLYSE
-503 KFYTKA
+503 VHSSEA
-509 AGNLLSPIKEVPP
+509 SPAIE
-522 TKEVA
+522 EG
-527 PNKEVPPIK
+527 
-536 EVPTIKEEKSIGD
+536 TIKD
-549 IDLSDIE
+549 INLSDTT
-556 INLSDKNKK
+556 INLSDKDQK
-565 PNHFD
+565 PTHFD

>member
-1 MSQKFKKLFLLYVFL
+1 MSQKIKNLFLFCLL
-16 APLIANALQLGKIV
+16 LLPLVGNALQLGKIV

-61 SKENY
+61 TKESY

-88 KGLTVLKLKS
+88 KGQTILKLKS
-98 SQPVPD
+98 TQPVPD

-133 PIIQQEKIVAVDKTD
+133 PIIQQEKIVAIDKAE
-148 PLPINEKKEVKEST
+148 PLPMNDKKEVKESV

-171 EIKNNLKTLEKN
+171 ENKNNLKPLEKN
-183 KPADPSSKSITV
+183 KPADLSSKSITV

-267 STQWN
+267 SSQWN

-282 ANNPKVSSPTSDVPP
+282 ANSPKVISTTPEVPL
-297 TPATVV
+297 TPATII
-303 QNPQALPAP
+303 QNQPASS
-312 PAPRIK
+312 APRIK
-318 LTGDTLP
+318 LTGDTLT

-334 QKEINQNNDDRTAL
+334 QKEINQINDDKTAL
-348 EKNIKVAEQKIA
+348 EKNIKDAEQKII

-373 TVSNQA
+373 TISNQA

-389 VNQIKELTPKA
+389 VNQTKDSTTKA

-408 LTSLISQG
+408 LTSLISQTS
-416 NEVDVNKNDTIPP
+416 EADANKNDIAVP
-429 ADISFKSSISDS
+429 ADTSFKSSISDTPS
-441 PIEEKANT
+441 EEKANA

-462 SSGLFIFLGVLFAIL
+462 SSGLFIFLGVLLAIL
-477 VMLFFI
+477 IMLFVI
-483 KNKRQKE
+483 KIKRQKE
-490 QKELIDSMDNKEE
+490 QKELIDSMSIDKDKLYSEI
-503 KFYTKA
+503 
-509 AGNLLSPIKEVPP
+509 AGSE
-522 TKEVA
+522 A
-527 PNKEVPPIK
+527 PPIK
-536 EVPTIKEEKSIGD
+536 EQSTIED
-549 IDLSDIE
+549 NDLSGTTS
-556 INLSDKNKK
+556 NLSDKDQK
-565 PNHFD
+565 PTHFD

>member
-1 MSQKFKKLFLLYVFL
+1 MSQKIKNLFLFCLL
-16 APLIANALQLGKIV
+16 LLPLVGNALQLGKIV

-61 SKENY
+61 TKESY

-88 KGLTVLKLKS
+88 KGQTILKLKS
-98 SQPVPD
+98 TQPVPD

-133 PIIQQEKIVAVDKTD
+133 PIIQQEKIVAIDKAE
-148 PLPINEKKEVKEST
+148 PLPMNDKKEVKESV

-171 EIKNNLKTLEKN
+171 ENKNNLKPLEKN
-183 KPADPSSKSITV
+183 KPADLSSKSITV

-267 STQWN
+267 SSQWN

-282 ANNPKVSSPTSDVPP
+282 ANSPKVISTAPEVPL
-297 TPATVV
+297 TPATII
-303 QNPQALPAP
+303 QNQPASS
-312 PAPRIK
+312 APRIK
-318 LTGDTLP
+318 LTGDTLT

-334 QKEINQNNDDRTAL
+334 QKELNQINDDKTAL
-348 EKNIKVAEQKIA
+348 EKNIKDAEQKII

-373 TVSNQA
+373 TISNQA

-389 VNQIKELTPKA
+389 VNQTKDSTTKA

-408 LTSLISQG
+408 LTSLISQAS
-416 NEVDVNKNDTIPP
+416 EADANKNDIAVP
-429 ADISFKSSISDS
+429 ADTSFKSSISDS
-441 PIEEKANT
+441 PSEEKANA

-462 SSGLFIFLGVLFAIL
+462 SSGLFIFLGVLLAIL
-477 VMLFFI
+477 IMLFVI
-483 KNKRQKE
+483 KIKRQKE
-490 QKELIDSMDNKEE
+490 QKELIDSMSIDKDKLYSEI
-503 KFYTKA
+503 
-509 AGNLLSPIKEVPP
+509 AGSE
-522 TKEVA
+522 A
-527 PNKEVPPIK
+527 PPIK
-536 EVPTIKEEKSIGD
+536 EQSTIED
-549 IDLSDIE
+549 IDLSGTTT
-556 INLSDKNKK
+556 NLSDKDQK
-565 PNHFD
+565 PTHFD

>member
-1 MSQKFKKLFLLYVFL
+1 MSQKIKNLFLFCLL
-16 APLIANALQLGKIV
+16 LLPLVGNALQLGKIV

-61 SKENY
+61 TKESY

-88 KGLTVLKLKS
+88 KGQTILKLKS
-98 SQPVPD
+98 TQPVPD

-133 PIIQQEKIVAVDKTD
+133 PIIQQEKIVAIDKAE
-148 PLPINEKKEVKEST
+148 PLPMNDKKEVKESV

-171 EIKNNLKTLEKN
+171 ENKNNLKPLEKN
-183 KPADPSSKSITV
+183 KPADLSSKSITV

-267 STQWN
+267 SSQWN

-282 ANNPKVSSPTSDVPP
+282 ANNPKVISTTPEVPL
-297 TPATVV
+297 TPATII
-303 QNPQALPAP
+303 QNQPASS
-312 PAPRIK
+312 APRIK
-318 LTGDTLP
+318 LTGDTLT

-334 QKEINQNNDDRTAL
+334 QKEINQINDDKTAL
-348 EKNIKVAEQKIA
+348 EKNIKDAEQKII

-373 TVSNQA
+373 TISNQA

-389 VNQIKELTPKA
+389 VNQTKDSTTKA

-408 LTSLISQG
+408 LTSLISQAS
-416 NEVDVNKNDTIPP
+416 EADANKNDIAVP
-429 ADISFKSSISDS
+429 ADTSFKSSISDS
-441 PIEEKANT
+441 PSEEKANA

-462 SSGLFIFLGVLFAIL
+462 SSGLFIFLGFLLAIL
-477 VMLFFI
+477 IMLFVI
-483 KNKRQKE
+483 KIKRQKE
-490 QKELIDSMDNKEE
+490 QKELIDSMSIDKDKLYSEI
-503 KFYTKA
+503 
-509 AGNLLSPIKEVPP
+509 AGSE
-522 TKEVA
+522 A
-527 PNKEVPPIK
+527 PPIK
-536 EVPTIKEEKSIGD
+536 EQSTIED
-549 IDLSDIE
+549 IDLSGTTS
-556 INLSDKNKK
+556 NLSDKDQK
-565 PNHFD
+565 PTHFD

>member
-1 MSQKFKKLFLLYVFL
+1 MSQKIKNLFLFCLL
-16 APLIANALQLGKIV
+16 LLPLVGNALQLGKIV

-61 SKENY
+61 TKESY

-88 KGLTVLKLKS
+88 KGQTILKLKS
-98 SQPVPD
+98 TQPVPD

-133 PIIQQEKIVAVDKTD
+133 PIIQQEKIVAIDKAE
-148 PLPINEKKEVKEST
+148 PLPMNDKKEVKESV

-171 EIKNNLKTLEKN
+171 ENKNNLKPLEKN
-183 KPADPSSKSITV
+183 KPADLSSKSITV

-234 INGLEVGQ
+234 INVLEVGQ

-267 STQWN
+267 SSQWN

-282 ANNPKVSSPTSDVPP
+282 ANSPKVISTTPEVPL
-297 TPATVV
+297 TPATII
-303 QNPQALPAP
+303 QNQQASS
-312 PAPRIK
+312 APRIK
-318 LTGDTLP
+318 LTGDTLT

-334 QKEINQNNDDRTAL
+334 QKEINQINDDKTAL
-348 EKNIKVAEQKIA
+348 EKNIKDAEQKII

-373 TVSNQA
+373 TISNQA

-389 VNQIKELTPKA
+389 VNQTKDSTIKA

-408 LTSLISQG
+408 LTSLISQAS
-416 NEVDVNKNDTIPP
+416 EADANKNDIAVP
-429 ADISFKSSISDS
+429 ADTSFKSSISDS
-441 PIEEKANT
+441 PSEEKANA

-462 SSGLFIFLGVLFAIL
+462 SSGLFIFLGVLLAIL
-477 VMLFFI
+477 VMLFVI
-483 KNKRQKE
+483 KIKRQKE
-490 QKELIDSMDNKEE
+490 QKELIDSMSVDKDKLYSEI
-503 KFYTKA
+503 
-509 AGNLLSPIKEVPP
+509 AGSE
-522 TKEVA
+522 A
-527 PNKEVPPIK
+527 PPIK
-536 EVPTIKEEKSIGD
+536 EQSTIED
-549 IDLSDIE
+549 NDLSGTTS
-556 INLSDKNKK
+556 NLSDKDQK
-565 PNHFD
+565 PTHFD

>member
-1 MSQKFKKLFLLYVFL
+1 MSQKIKNLFLFCLL
-16 APLIANALQLGKIV
+16 LLPLVGNALQLGKIV

-61 SKENY
+61 TKESY

-88 KGLTVLKLKS
+88 KGQTILKLKS
-98 SQPVPD
+98 TQPVPD

-133 PIIQQEKIVAVDKTD
+133 PIIQQEKIVAIDKAE
-148 PLPINEKKEVKEST
+148 PLPMNDKKEVKESV

-171 EIKNNLKTLEKN
+171 ENKNNLKPLEKN
-183 KPADPSSKSITV
+183 KPADLSSKSITV

-267 STQWN
+267 SSQWN

-282 ANNPKVSSPTSDVPP
+282 ANSPKVISTTPEVPL
-297 TPATVV
+297 TPATII
-303 QNPQALPAP
+303 QNQPASS
-312 PAPRIK
+312 APRIK
-318 LTGDTLP
+318 LTGDTLT

-334 QKEINQNNDDRTAL
+334 QKELNQINDDKTAL
-348 EKNIKVAEQKIA
+348 EKNIKDAEQKII

-373 TVSNQA
+373 TISNQA

-389 VNQIKELTPKA
+389 VNQTKDLATKA

-408 LTSLISQG
+408 LTSLISQPS
-416 NEVDVNKNDTIPP
+416 EADANKNDIAVP
-429 ADISFKSSISDS
+429 ADTSFKSSISDS
-441 PIEEKANT
+441 PSEEKANA

-462 SSGLFIFLGVLFAIL
+462 SSGLFIFLGVLLTIL
-477 VMLFFI
+477 IMLFVI
-483 KNKRQKE
+483 KIKRQKE
-490 QKELIDSMDNKEE
+490 QKELIDSMSIDKDKLYSEI
-503 KFYTKA
+503 
-509 AGNLLSPIKEVPP
+509 AGSE
-522 TKEVA
+522 A
-527 PNKEVPPIK
+527 PPIK
-536 EVPTIKEEKSIGD
+536 EQSTIED
-549 IDLSDIE
+549 IDLSGTTS
-556 INLSDKNKK
+556 NLSDKDQK
-565 PNHFD
+565 PTHFD

>member
-148 PLPINEKKEVKEST
+148 PLPINDRKEQKEST

-183 KPADPSSKSITV
+183 KPAEQSSKSITV

-242 KIALPTKDDFMNLTH
+242 KIALPSKDDFMDLTH

-267 STQWN
+267 SSQWN

-282 ANNPKVSSPTSDVPP
+282 ANNPKVSSPTSDLPL
-297 TPATVV
+297 TPATIV
-303 QNPQALPAP
+303 QNQPDS

-325 NNKNSKEII
+325 NNKNSNEII
-334 QKEINQNNDDRTAL
+334 QKEINQNNDDKTAL

-379 LFDLQEKSKQ
+379 LFDLQEKAKQ
-389 VNQIKELTPKA
+389 VNQNKDLTSKVPV
-400 PIVESKPE
+400 VESKPE

-416 NEVDVNKNDTIPP
+416 NEVDVNKNDTTSP
-429 ADISFKSSISDS
+429 ADTSFKSSISDS
-441 PIEEKANT
+441 PIEEKANA

-477 VMLFFI
+477 IMLFVI
-483 KNKRQKE
+483 KTKRQKE
-490 QKELIDSMDNKEE
+490 QKELIDSISTDKEKPYSE
-503 KFYTKA
+503 VYSAKA
-509 AGNLLSPIKEVPP
+509 SPAIE
-522 TKEVA
+522 EG
-527 PNKEVPPIK
+527 
-536 EVPTIKEEKSIGD
+536 TIKD
-549 IDLSDIE
+549 INLSDTT
-556 INLSDKNKK
+556 INLSDKDQK
-565 PNHFD
+565 PTHFD

>member
-1 MSQKFKKLFLLYVFL
+1 MSQKIKNLFLFCLL
-16 APLIANALQLGKIV
+16 LLPLVGNALQLGKIV

-61 SKENY
+61 TKESY

-88 KGLTVLKLKS
+88 KGQTILKLKS
-98 SQPVPD
+98 TQPVPD

-133 PIIQQEKIVAVDKTD
+133 PIIQQEKIVAIDKAE
-148 PLPINEKKEVKEST
+148 PLPMNDKKEVKESV

-171 EIKNNLKTLEKN
+171 ENKNNLKPLEKN
-183 KPADPSSKSITV
+183 KPADLSSKSITV

-267 STQWN
+267 SSQWN

-282 ANNPKVSSPTSDVPP
+282 ANSPKVISTTPEVPL
-297 TPATVV
+297 TPATII
-303 QNPQALPAP
+303 QNQPASS
-312 PAPRIK
+312 APRIK
-318 LTGDTLP
+318 LTGDTLT

-334 QKEINQNNDDRTAL
+334 QKELNQINDDKTAL
-348 EKNIKVAEQKIA
+348 EKNIKDAEQKII

-373 TVSNQA
+373 TISNQA

-389 VNQIKELTPKA
+389 VNQTKDSTTKA

-408 LTSLISQG
+408 LTSLISQAS
-416 NEVDVNKNDTIPP
+416 EADANKNDIAVP
-429 ADISFKSSISDS
+429 ADTSFKSSISDS
-441 PIEEKANT
+441 PSEEKANA

-462 SSGLFIFLGVLFAIL
+462 SSGLFIFLGVLLAIL
-477 VMLFFI
+477 IMLFVI
-483 KNKRQKE
+483 KIKRQKE
-490 QKELIDSMDNKEE
+490 QKELIDSMSIDKDKLYSEI
-503 KFYTKA
+503 
-509 AGNLLSPIKEVPP
+509 AGSE
-522 TKEVA
+522 A
-527 PNKEVPPIK
+527 PPIK
-536 EVPTIKEEKSIGD
+536 EQRTIED
-549 IDLSDIE
+549 IDFSGTTS
-556 INLSDKNKK
+556 NLSNKDQK
-565 PNHFD
+565 PTHFD

>member
-1 MSQKFKKLFLLYVFL
+1 MSQKIKNLFLFCLL
-16 APLIANALQLGKIV
+16 LLPLVGNALQLGKIV

-61 SKENY
+61 TKESY

-88 KGLTVLKLKS
+88 KGQTILKLKS
-98 SQPVPD
+98 TQPVPD

-133 PIIQQEKIVAVDKTD
+133 PIIQQEKIVAIDKAE
-148 PLPINEKKEVKEST
+148 PLQMNDKKEAKESV
-162 DKNKITFEK
+162 DNNKITFEK
-171 EIKNNLKTLEKN
+171 ENKNNLKPLEKN
-183 KPADPSSKSITV
+183 KPADLSSKSITV

-242 KIALPTKDDFMNLTH
+242 KIALPTKDDFTNLTH

-267 STQWN
+267 SSQWN

-282 ANNPKVSSPTSDVPP
+282 ANSPKVISTTPEVPL
-297 TPATVV
+297 TPATII
-303 QNPQALPAP
+303 QNQPASS
-312 PAPRIK
+312 APRIK
-318 LTGDTLP
+318 LTGDTLT
-325 NNKNSKEII
+325 NNKNSKEIV
-334 QKEINQNNDDRTAL
+334 QKEINQINDDKTAL
-348 EKNIKVAEQKIA
+348 EKNIKDAEQKII

-373 TVSNQA
+373 TISNQA

-389 VNQIKELTPKA
+389 VNQTKDSTTKA

-408 LTSLISQG
+408 LTSLISQAS
-416 NEVDVNKNDTIPP
+416 EADANKNDIAVP
-429 ADISFKSSISDS
+429 ADTSFKSSISDS
-441 PIEEKANT
+441 PSEEKANA

-462 SSGLFIFLGVLFAIL
+462 SSGLFIFLGVLLAIL
-477 VMLFFI
+477 IMLFVI
-483 KNKRQKE
+483 KIKRQKE
-490 QKELIDSMDNKEE
+490 QKELIDSMSIDKDKLYSEI
-503 KFYTKA
+503 
-509 AGNLLSPIKEVPP
+509 AGSE
-522 TKEVA
+522 A
-527 PNKEVPPIK
+527 PPIK
-536 EVPTIKEEKSIGD
+536 EQSTIED
-549 IDLSDIE
+549 IDLSGTTS
-556 INLSDKNKK
+556 NLSDKDQK
-565 PNHFD
+565 PTHFD

>member
-1 MSQKFKKLFLLYVFL
+1 MSQKIKNLFLFCLL
-16 APLIANALQLGKIV
+16 LLPLVGNALQLGKIV

-61 SKENY
+61 TKESY

-88 KGLTVLKLKS
+88 KGQTILKLKS
-98 SQPVPD
+98 TQPVPD

-133 PIIQQEKIVAVDKTD
+133 PIIQQEKIVAIDKAE
-148 PLPINEKKEVKEST
+148 PLPMNDKKEVKESV

-171 EIKNNLKTLEKN
+171 ENKNNLKPLEKN
-183 KPADPSSKSITV
+183 KPADLSSKSITV

-234 INGLEVGQ
+234 INSLEVGQ

-267 STQWN
+267 SSQWN

-282 ANNPKVSSPTSDVPP
+282 ANSPKVISTTPEVPL
-297 TPATVV
+297 TPATII
-303 QNPQALPAP
+303 QNQPASS
-312 PAPRIK
+312 APRIK
-318 LTGDTLP
+318 LTGDTLT

-334 QKEINQNNDDRTAL
+334 QKEINQINDDKTAL
-348 EKNIKVAEQKIA
+348 EKNIKDAEQKII

-373 TVSNQA
+373 TISNQA

-389 VNQIKELTPKA
+389 VNQTKDSTIKA

-408 LTSLISQG
+408 LTSLISQAS
-416 NEVDVNKNDTIPP
+416 EADANKNDIAVP
-429 ADISFKSSISDS
+429 ADTSFKSSISDTPS
-441 PIEEKANT
+441 EEKANA

-462 SSGLFIFLGVLFAIL
+462 SSGLFIFLGVLLAIL
-477 VMLFFI
+477 VMLFVI
-483 KNKRQKE
+483 KIKRQKE
-490 QKELIDSMDNKEE
+490 QKELIDSMSIDKDKLYSEI
-503 KFYTKA
+503 
-509 AGNLLSPIKEVPP
+509 AGSE
-522 TKEVA
+522 A
-527 PNKEVPPIK
+527 PPIK
-536 EVPTIKEEKSIGD
+536 EQSTIED
-549 IDLSDIE
+549 NDLSGTTS
-556 INLSDKNKK
+556 NLSDKDQK
-565 PNHFD
+565 PTHFD

>member
-1 MSQKFKKLFLLYVFL
+1 MSQKIKNLFLFCLL
-16 APLIANALQLGKIV
+16 LLPLVGNALQLGKIV

-61 SKENY
+61 TKESY

-88 KGLTVLKLKS
+88 KGQTILKLKS
-98 SQPVPD
+98 TQPVPD

-133 PIIQQEKIVAVDKTD
+133 PIIQQEKIVAIDKAE
-148 PLPINEKKEVKEST
+148 PLPMNDKKEVKESD

-171 EIKNNLKTLEKN
+171 ENKNNLKPLEKP
-183 KPADPSSKSITV
+183 KPADLSSKSITV

-267 STQWN
+267 SSQWN

-282 ANNPKVSSPTSDVPP
+282 ANSPKVISTTPEVPL
-297 TPATVV
+297 TPATII
-303 QNPQALPAP
+303 QNQPASS
-312 PAPRIK
+312 APRIK
-318 LTGDTLP
+318 LTGDTLT

-334 QKEINQNNDDRTAL
+334 QKEINQINDDKTAL
-348 EKNIKVAEQKIA
+348 EKNIKDAEQKII

-373 TVSNQA
+373 TISNQA

-389 VNQIKELTPKA
+389 VNQTKDSTTKA

-408 LTSLISQG
+408 LTSLISQAS
-416 NEVDVNKNDTIPP
+416 EADANKNDIAVP
-429 ADISFKSSISDS
+429 ADTSFKSSISDS
-441 PIEEKANT
+441 PSEEKANA

-462 SSGLFIFLGVLFAIL
+462 SSGLFIFLGVLLAIL
-477 VMLFFI
+477 IMLFVI
-483 KNKRQKE
+483 KIKRQKE
-490 QKELIDSMDNKEE
+490 QKELIDSMSIDKDKLYSEI
-503 KFYTKA
+503 
-509 AGNLLSPIKEVPP
+509 AGSE
-522 TKEVA
+522 A
-527 PNKEVPPIK
+527 PPIK
-536 EVPTIKEEKSIGD
+536 EQSTIED
-549 IDLSDIE
+549 IDLSGTTS
-556 INLSDKNKK
+556 NLSDKDQK
-565 PNHFD
+565 PTHFD

>member
-1 MSQKFKKLFLLYVFL
+1 MSQKIKNLFLFCLL
-16 APLIANALQLGKIV
+16 LLPLVGNALQLGKIV

-61 SKENY
+61 TKESY

-88 KGLTVLKLKS
+88 KGQTILKLKS
-98 SQPVPD
+98 TQPVPD

-133 PIIQQEKIVAVDKTD
+133 PIIQQEKIVAIDKAE
-148 PLPINEKKEVKEST
+148 PLPMNDKKEVKESV
-162 DKNKITFEK
+162 DKNKIILEK
-171 EIKNNLKTLEKN
+171 ENKNNLKPLEKN
-183 KPADPSSKSITV
+183 KPADLSSKSITV

-267 STQWN
+267 SSQWN

-282 ANNPKVSSPTSDVPP
+282 ANSPKVISTTPEVPL
-297 TPATVV
+297 TPATII
-303 QNPQALPAP
+303 QNQPASS
-312 PAPRIK
+312 APRIK
-318 LTGDTLP
+318 LTGDTLT

-334 QKEINQNNDDRTAL
+334 QKEINQINDDKTAL
-348 EKNIKVAEQKIA
+348 EKNIKDAEQKII

-373 TVSNQA
+373 TISNQA

-389 VNQIKELTPKA
+389 VNQTKDSTTKA

-408 LTSLISQG
+408 LTSLISQAS
-416 NEVDVNKNDTIPP
+416 EADANKNDIAVP
-429 ADISFKSSISDS
+429 ADTSFKSSISDS
-441 PIEEKANT
+441 PSEEKANA

-462 SSGLFIFLGVLFAIL
+462 SSGLFIFLGFLLAIL
-477 VMLFFI
+477 IMLFVI
-483 KNKRQKE
+483 KIKRQKE
-490 QKELIDSMDNKEE
+490 QKELIDSMSIDKDKLYSEI
-503 KFYTKA
+503 
-509 AGNLLSPIKEVPP
+509 AGSE
-522 TKEVA
+522 A
-527 PNKEVPPIK
+527 PPIK
-536 EVPTIKEEKSIGD
+536 EQSTIED
-549 IDLSDIE
+549 IDLSGTTS
-556 INLSDKNKK
+556 NLSDKDQK
-565 PNHFD
+565 PTHFD

>member
-1 MSQKFKKLFLLYVFL
+1 MSQKIKNLFLFCLL
-16 APLIANALQLGKIV
+16 LLPLVGNALQLGKIV

-61 SKENY
+61 TKESY

-88 KGLTVLKLKS
+88 KGQTILKLKS
-98 SQPVPD
+98 TQPVPD

-133 PIIQQEKIVAVDKTD
+133 PIIQQEKIVAIDKAE
-148 PLPINEKKEVKEST
+148 PLPMNDKKEVKESV

-171 EIKNNLKTLEKN
+171 ENKNNLKPLEKN
-183 KPADPSSKSITV
+183 KPADLSSKSITV

-267 STQWN
+267 SSQWN

-282 ANNPKVSSPTSDVPP
+282 ANSPKIISTTPEVPL
-297 TPATVV
+297 TPATII
-303 QNPQALPAP
+303 QNQPASS
-312 PAPRIK
+312 APRIK
-318 LTGDTLP
+318 LTGDTLT

-334 QKEINQNNDDRTAL
+334 QKEINQINDDKTAL
-348 EKNIKVAEQKIA
+348 EKNIKDAEQKII

-373 TVSNQA
+373 TISNQA

-389 VNQIKELTPKA
+389 VNQTKDSTTKA

-408 LTSLISQG
+408 LTSLISQAG
-416 NEVDVNKNDTIPP
+416 EADANKNDIAVP
-429 ADISFKSSISDS
+429 ADTSFKSSISDS
-441 PIEEKANT
+441 PSEEKANA

-462 SSGLFIFLGVLFAIL
+462 SSGLFIFLGVLLAIL
-477 VMLFFI
+477 IMLFVI
-483 KNKRQKE
+483 KIKRQKE
-490 QKELIDSMDNKEE
+490 QKELIDSMSIDKDKLYSEI
-503 KFYTKA
+503 
-509 AGNLLSPIKEVPP
+509 AGSE
-522 TKEVA
+522 A
-527 PNKEVPPIK
+527 PPIK
-536 EVPTIKEEKSIGD
+536 EQSTIED
-549 IDLSDIE
+549 IDLSGTTS
-556 INLSDKNKK
+556 NLSDKDQK
-565 PNHFD
+565 PTHFD